1 MRIAYFANNRLGADV
16 AAFLREQGDEVVALV
31 LHPADRRQFGEEI
44 LAATGVE
51 PDRVFD
57 ASRLDDGAVRDAI
70 ASAGAEM
77 GLSVLFGYLLRRP
90 LIDLFPRG
98 CVNLHPAY
106 LPYNRGAYP
115 NVWSIVEGT
124 PAGVTLHVIDEGIDT
139 GDILCQKPVP
149 VSASDTGQSLYRK
162 LEAASLE
169 LFREAWPRV
178 RAGQI
183 RPIPQNS
190 EGTAHYVRDVEKL
203 DAIDLDAHY
212 TARQL
217 IDILRARTF
226 PPYRGAYFRDGRR
239 KIFVEIRLT
248 EVEGSD

>member
-16 AAFLREQGDEVVALV
+16 ADYLREQGDEVVALV
-31 LHPADRRQFGEEI
+31 LHPADRRRFGEEI

-57 ASRLDDGAVRDAI
+57 ASRLDGGDVRDAI

-124 PAGVTLHVIDEGIDT
+124 PAGVTLHVVDEGIDT
-139 GDILCQKPVP
+139 GEILCQKTVA
-149 VSASDTGQSLYRK
+149 VSPSDTGQSLYRK

-169 LFREAWPRV
+169 LFREGWPRV

-183 RPIPQNS
+183 RPIPQGG
-190 EGTAHYVRDVEKL
+190 EGTAHYVRDVEKI
-203 DAIDLDAHY
+203 DAIDLDTRY
-212 TARQL
+212 TARHL

-248 EVEGSD
+248 VEGSD